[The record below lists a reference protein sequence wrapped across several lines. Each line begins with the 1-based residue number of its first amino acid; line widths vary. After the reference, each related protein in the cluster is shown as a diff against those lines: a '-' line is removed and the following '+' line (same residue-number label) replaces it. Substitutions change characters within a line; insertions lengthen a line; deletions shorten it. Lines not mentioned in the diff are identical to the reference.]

1 MRVRS
6 TVKGAFDDECR
17 WGLTY
22 PSQNQN
28 TVTWAGEREE
38 KSITDVVTPGF
49 HSLQK
54 CGKFLPLNPVTIV
67 TENVSKV
74 AGEGQIT
81 GRWKSTGDLYQIY
94 GGAYCPDP
102 VWSLP
107 LPDPS
112 QNLINAA
119 VTAARANA
127 AESEW
132 DVLTFLAEIRETTQT
147 LAGLARVFNA
157 RTVDMAYEARRQ
169 GRRLKRNP
177 WEMFRE
183 LWLWGR
189 FGVRPIAYD
198 IVSIANA
205 LSNQL
210 VAGDLVRGR
219 GKQVDSASDV
229 STWSVDGG
237 NTDTFYVEKLDWTRT
252 YRGVSYIELRSDS
265 EAKFGTDIVT
275 TLWEVTPYSFV
286 VDYFVNIGMW
296 VQTLGPMLQGRY
308 EATGYS
314 IKTEVSR
321 ELEMTQFAKDQA
333 SWAWTGSFG
342 PAKNKLV
349 REEYVRGPFSGLP
362 PPSWDPRLTL
372 PRLIDL
378 AALFI
383 GGRRN
388 VNKIMGRR

>member
-6 TVKGAFDDECR
+6 TVTGGFFDENR

-22 PSQNQN
+22 PSASQSN
-28 TVTWAGEREE
+28 VTLSGEE
-38 KSITDVVTPGF
+38 KVKTITDVVTPGF

-54 CGKFLPLNPVTIV
+54 CGKFLPLNPVTIS
-67 TENVSKV
+67 TRKV
-74 AGEGQIT
+74 VKVPGTGEIV
-81 GRWKSTGDLYQIY
+81 GRWKSDGSLYQIY
-94 GGAYCPDP
+94 GGSWAVPE

-107 LPDPS
+107 VPEPN
-112 QNLINAA
+112 QNLINAV

-127 AESEW
+127 SEAEW
-132 DVLTFLAEIRETTQT
+132 DVLTFLAELRETTQT

-157 RTVDMAYEARRQ
+157 RTVDMAHEARRL
-169 GRRLKRNP
+169 GRRFKRNP
-177 WEMFRE
+177 WDVFRE

-205 LSNQL
+205 LSNHL

-229 STWSVDGG
+229 ASWVVDGG
-237 NTDTFYVEKLDWTRT
+237 NTDSTYVESLEWTRT
-252 YRGVSYIELRSDS
+252 YRGVAYIELRSDT

-308 EATGYS
+308 QATGYS
-314 IKTEVSR
+314 VKTEVKR
-321 ELEMTQFAKDQA
+321 RLEMNQSAKDQHL
-333 SWAWTGSFG
+333 WTWTGDFG
-342 PAKNKLV
+342 PTSVELES
-349 REEYVRGPFSGLP
+349 EEYVRGPYSGLP

-372 PRLIDL
+372 PKLIDL

-388 VNKIMGRR
+388 VNRIMGRR